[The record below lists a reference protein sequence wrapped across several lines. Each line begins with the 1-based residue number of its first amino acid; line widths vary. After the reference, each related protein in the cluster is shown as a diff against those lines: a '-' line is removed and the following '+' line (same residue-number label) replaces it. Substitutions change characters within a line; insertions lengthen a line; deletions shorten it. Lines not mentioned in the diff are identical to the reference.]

1 MNQYSQISQE
11 GSSKPASPEVL
22 LCGSPAMVPKS
33 YTRRH
38 TAHAL
43 LLAALLTLIAL
54 NCSILVLA
62 VKTYRLAMPPLTAQ
76 APVYSTGA
84 FQNSFHA
91 ILRRPLS

>member
-1 MNQYSQISQE
+1 
-11 GSSKPASPEVL
+11 
-22 LCGSPAMVPKS
+22 MVPKS

-43 LLAALLTLIAL
+43 LLAAMLTLIAL

-62 VKTYRLAMPPLTAQ
+62 FKTYRLARRPLAAQ

-84 FQNSFHA
+84 F
-91 ILRRPLS
+91 